1 MQLLDLIEL
10 EVNRG
15 IICKDG
21 FLTYV
26 KHGFMPKAINDTRG
40 ALRMTVERDGEGYNV
55 VQHTTELSS
64 ESINI
69 IA

>member
-10 EVNRG
+10 EIHRG

-26 KHGFMPKAINDTRG
+26 KHGFMPKAIKDTRG

-55 VQHTTELSS
+55 TQHPTELAN
-64 ESINI
+64 ESLNA